1 MPAATPIKR
10 PIKVSQLVRRRLKE
24 LKRTPRELAEAVQVS
39 EDYVADLL
47 AGRRTPPA
55 PGRTDLYD
63 RMTKFLRL
71 HRNDLPTCAK
81 VERESMGTKQKR
93 PDPKVRAL
101 LLALCEPV
109 KAKKL
114 DRRFVK
120 RDQETSQL
128 DRLIAQ
134 RLLEVAQG
142 FVRRQLDDE
151 VGIRV
156 AANREGVTYLAMRM
170 RLLEFLDCTVETL
183 TAGDYD
189 VFIRPRIGFWDI
201 DLETSAMRIVLRSQE
216 PAPRQRRA
224 MGF

>member
-47 AGRRTPPA
+47 AGRRAPPA
-55 PGRTDLYD
+55 PGRTDVYD

-114 DRRFVK
+114 DRRFTK
-120 RDQETSQL
+120 RDQETSTL

-201 DLETSAMRIVLRSQE
+201 DLETQAMRIVLRSQE